1 MTSIFFAPAVRTCVL
16 KRWVK
21 IFTLGS
27 VDWKAFN
34 FKDDYGINDII
45 DFKELD
51 YDFYDMDEFGNL
63 DFTDDT
69 TTARANLSPATV
81 KASPDTGTNKKR
93 PKAYFQHWINKKK
106 PQTGITTP
114 KLSVVS

>member
-1 MTSIFFAPAVRTCVL
+1 MGGKYFPV
-16 KRWVK
+16 
-21 IFTLGS
+21 GS

-69 TTARANLSPATV
+69 TTARADLSPATV
-81 KASPDTGTNKKR
+81 KASPDKGNNKKR
-93 PKAYFQHWINKKK
+93 PKAYFQHWINRKK
-106 PQTGITTP
+106 PQRPQTGTILKTP
-114 KLSVVS
+114 KLSSHI